1 MINSKELNLLK
12 KTAIIINTAR
22 GGIVNED
29 DLVKAIKNGTISGA
43 GIDVTT
49 KEPPNKNHPYY
60 SILKHP
66 NFIWTPHTAWASNE
80 TLQEAINQ
88 LIDNVNSFYNGK
100 LKNIVK

>member
-1 MINSKELNLLK
+1 MIKSKELNLLK

-49 KEPPNKNHPYY
+49 KEPPNKNHQYY